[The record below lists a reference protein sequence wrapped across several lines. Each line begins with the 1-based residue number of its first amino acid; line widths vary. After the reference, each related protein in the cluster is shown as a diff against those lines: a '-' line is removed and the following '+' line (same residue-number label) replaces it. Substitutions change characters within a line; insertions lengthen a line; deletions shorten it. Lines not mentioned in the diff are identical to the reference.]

1 MSHQMVEELLSC
13 FQELADEAN
22 SSVRVAVIQATGKVF
37 CAGGDVHDLAAVHSS
52 AKDREA
58 VAVRLD
64 ELLTAVNE
72 ALQVTVMR
80 IQGPALGGGLGLVCV
95 SDIAIASASASFA
108 LPEVRLGL
116 LPSVISPYLV
126 GRCGLTRTRQ
136 LMLTGRAIPATT
148 ACDYGLVSLA
158 VSDEEL
164 DSAVASVV
172 SDVLKGGPR
181 ALRECK
187 RLLFR
192 VVDRPPAE
200 TVEYRASLLDEMRK
214 GGEAREGML
223 AFLEKRPAPWMV
235 DS

>member
-22 SSVRVAVIQATGKVF
+22 SGVRIAVVQATGKIF
-37 CAGGDVHDLAAVHSS
+37 CAGGDVRDLAEVHSP
-52 AKDREA
+52 AEDREA
-58 VAVRLD
+58 IARLD

-72 ALQVTVMR
+72 APQVTVMR

-95 SDIAIASASASFA
+95 SDIAIASANASFA

-136 LMLTGRAIPATT
+136 LMLTGRAISAAS

-158 VSDEEL
+158 VSDEEI

-192 VVDRPPAE
+192 VADRLPAE
-200 TVEYRASLLDEMRK
+200 TVEYRASLLNEMRS
-214 GGEAREGML
+214 GDEAKQGML
-223 AFLEKRPAPWMV
+223 AFLEKRPAPWVV